1 MKERN
6 SVSNEQPPHQCAM
19 QTDIPEIMQPEI
31 LGMKLTTVPITF
43 METEEEG
50 NTTDP
55 FDETLTKST
64 YSSGAIML
72 YCYILA
78 PQTLKACCSSGAKS
92 KNFSS
97 IATVHIYL

>member
-1 MKERN
+1 M
-6 SVSNEQPPHQCAM
+6 SNEQPQHQCAM

-43 METEEEG
+43 METEGG

-78 PQTLKACCSSGAKS
+78 PQTPKACCSSGAKS

-97 IATVHIYL
+97 IAIVHIYL